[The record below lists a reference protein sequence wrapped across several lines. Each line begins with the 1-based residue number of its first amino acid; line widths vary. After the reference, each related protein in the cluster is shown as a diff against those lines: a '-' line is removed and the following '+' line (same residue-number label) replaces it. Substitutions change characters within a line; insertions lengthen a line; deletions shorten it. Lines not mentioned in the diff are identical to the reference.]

1 MSFMISFDIFMSFK
15 VFHDIHDL
23 LRNIYQS
30 QGSFLNVINQIII
43 YQSLVMSNQTYCYA
57 AGLSIPK
64 ILHER
69 LRTVW

>member
-1 MSFMISFDIFMSFK
+1 MSLMISFDIFVSFK
-15 VFHDIHDL
+15 VFYDICNL

-30 QGSFLNVINQIII
+30 QGSFSNVITQVII
-43 YQSLVMSNQTYCYA
+43 YHSLVMRNQTYCYA

-64 ILHER
+64 ILHKI